1 MRALVRYARLAA
13 PVSAVAAGLIAVL
26 VGVTSSI
33 AIVFAAADAAGATPG
48 QTASWVLALG
58 VGMAVTCV
66 GLSLRYRAPVVTA
79 WSTPGAALLAVGLD
93 GVTMPQAV
101 GAFLFSAAL
110 ITLSGVTGW
119 FEKVMDRV
127 PVPLAAGLLA
137 GVLLQFG
144 LGLFTSME
152 GDFTVV
158 FAMFAVYL
166 VCRRWLPRY
175 AVLLALV
182 AGGAVAA
189 VNGTLDLGEVAPALA
204 RPVFVAPE
212 FSWQVMVSVGV
223 PLFVVTMASQNLPGV
238 AVLRGDGYRV
248 PISPVLGWTG
258 LTNML
263 LAPFGCYGLNLAA
276 ITAAICTGPQ
286 AHPDRERRFTAA
298 VWAGIF
304 YLCVGV
310 FGATVASLLA
320 ALPTTLILAIA
331 GLGLLGT
338 IGGSLASAL
347 GDERSRE
354 AAVVTF
360 LATASGFTL
369 LGVGSAFW
377 GLVAGVLTLLV
388 TGAWRRSRAT
398 VQAGSEVES
407 GSSPEPDA
415 DAGSDAAPGSETEPG
430 SEPDSDTSPEA
441 ATTSAANRSSGGKS
455 APPSEKASK

>member
-1 MRALVRYARLAA
+1 MRALVRFVRLAA
-13 PVSAVAAGLIAVL
+13 PLPAVAAGLIAVL
-26 VGVTSSI
+26 VGTTSSI
-33 AIVFAAADAAGATPG
+33 AIVFAAAEAAGATPG
-48 QTASWVLALG
+48 QTASWVLALC

-93 GVTMPQAV
+93 GVTMPQAI

-110 ITLSGVTGW
+110 ITLSGVTGL
-119 FEKVMDRV
+119 FAKVMDRV

-158 FAMFAVYL
+158 AAMFAVYL
-166 VCRRWLPRY
+166 VCRRWLARY

-182 AGGAVAA
+182 AGGSVAA

-212 FSWQVMVSVGV
+212 FSWQVTVSVGV

-258 LTNML
+258 ATNML

-286 AHPDRERRFTAA
+286 AHPDRDRRFTAG

-304 YLCVGV
+304 YLGMGV

-377 GLVAGVLTLLV
+377 GLIAGVLTLLV
-388 TGAWRRSRAT
+388 TGAWRGSRAT
-398 VQAGSEVES
+398 GQTGSESEADAAS
-407 GSSPEPDA
+407 GADSGGTSELETAAGPDA
-415 DAGSDAAPGSETEPG
+415 AGPESKA
-430 SEPDSDTSPEA
+430 SPEA
-441 ATTSAANRSSGGKS
+441 ATTSEANRSSGGKS